1 MSTKRAVVQSVWI
14 AKQVFKEGTFWLQAV
29 ASADRRQSKSGKAD
43 QRVQRKKGSKAL
55 WVTEKAK

>member
-1 MSTKRAVVQSVWI
+1 MDSEAGVQR
-14 AKQVFKEGTFWLQAV
+14 GNLLQAV
-29 ASADRRQSKSGKAD
+29 ASVDRRQSKSGKAD